1 MTTRRNIFQFLEQLL
16 HVWPLY
22 ILEVRFRLFVIQRE
36 IFLPEQASSQTIQD
50 ALRLGLSDQDS
61 ETRAWARKAFWAFAD
76 HFKLESDLLLNS
88 LDQALQGDNLSLGD
102 RASVR
107 SRQSSIARS
116 NESLDSLVSHSS
128 DLVQLLSAGFRKIS
142 LKPAKPGR
150 AFC

>member
-1 MTTRRNIFQFLEQLL
+1 M
-16 HVWPLY
+16 
-22 ILEVRFRLFVIQRE
+22 E
-36 IFLPEQASSQTIQD
+36 IFPSSQASSQTIQD
-50 ALRLGLSDQDS
+50 ALRLGLSDQDA
-61 ETRAWARKAFWAFAD
+61 ETRTWARKAFWAFAD

-116 NESLDSLVSHSS
+116 NESLDSLVSQTVRLSESQHSS

>member
-1 MTTRRNIFQFLEQLL
+1 MRQKTKKKSC
-16 HVWPLY
+16 
-22 ILEVRFRLFVIQRE
+22 
-36 IFLPEQASSQTIQD
+36 EQASSQTIQD

-116 NESLDSLVSHSS
+116 NESLDSLVS
-128 DLVQLLSAGFRKIS
+128 LLSQLRPGTVTIS
-142 LKPAKPGR
+142 R
-150 AFC
+150 I